1 VVSFSHDALAAA
13 WTRYAAIGTSWMDL
27 LTDQKSG

>member
-1 VVSFSHDALAAA
+1 VVSLSHDALAAVR
-13 WTRYAAIGTSWMDL
+13 TRYAAIGTGWMDL